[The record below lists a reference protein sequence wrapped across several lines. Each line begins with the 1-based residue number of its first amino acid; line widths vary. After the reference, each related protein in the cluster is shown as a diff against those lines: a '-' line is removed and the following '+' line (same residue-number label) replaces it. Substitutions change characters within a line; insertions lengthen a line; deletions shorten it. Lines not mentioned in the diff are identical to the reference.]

1 MLKRKSKPGPIG
13 LDIGTS
19 GVKLLQ
25 LANEGGQPSVVA
37 SAYCPFPSDSPDG
50 VDPAHLIER
59 TIADAL
65 RHNPFK
71 GRAVVTAFGSGDF
84 LMKNIRLPRMPADE
98 LSAAVQFEAAE
109 RFDLGGKAAQIRFL
123 PVGEVR
129 HGNELKEEVIVFSA
143 LDEAVNDRL
152 QLLDTLKLTPVALDI
167 TPCAVARSFVR
178 FLRRAED
185 AEAINIFLEVG
196 YGASAIIVTR
206 GPEVSFLKLI
216 DIGGRH
222 FNKAVAKTLGISERE
237 AANLRIRIMRDRN
250 TQRAGDGDGIQDD
263 IAAAVTDAVRPSI
276 ERLSRDV
283 QLCMRYFA
291 VTFRG
296 QRPDSLTLVGGEAHE
311 PSMTTILSEGINT
324 PCTIG
329 HPLRGIAHLGD
340 IAGRDRRT
348 TQPAWAVAGGL
359 ALWGSPWV
367 THRMKSNR
375 NSSGKRMPRA
385 RTETRLAEG
394 ERA

>member
-1 MLKRKSKPGPIG
+1 VLKRKSKPGPIG

-25 LANEGGQPSVVA
+25 LVNAGGQPSVVA
-37 SAYCPFPSDSPDG
+37 SAYCPFPSESPD
-50 VDPAHLIER
+50 DSDSNDLIER
-59 TIADAL
+59 TITEAL
-65 RHNPFK
+65 RQNPFK

-84 LMKNIRLPRMPADE
+84 LMKNIRLPRMPAEE
-98 LSAAVQFEAAE
+98 LATAIEFEASE
-109 RFDLGGKAAQIRFL
+109 RFDLGGKPAQIRFL

-143 LDEAVNDRL
+143 MDEAVNERL
-152 QLLDTLKLTPVALDI
+152 QLLESLKLTPVALDI

-185 AEAINIFLEVG
+185 ADAINIFLEVG

-206 GPEVSFLKLI
+206 GPEISFLKLI
-216 DIGGRH
+216 DTGGRH
-222 FNKAVAKTLGISERE
+222 FNKAVAKVLGIPEHE
-237 AANLRIRIMRDRN
+237 AATLRIRIMRERN
-250 TQRAGDGDGIQDD
+250 TQRAGDGDGVQND
-263 IAAAVTDAVRPSI
+263 IATAVTDAVRPAI

-296 QRPDSLTLVGGEAHE
+296 RRPDSLTLVGGEAHE
-311 PSMTTILSEGINT
+311 PSMTKILAEGINA

-329 HPLRGIAHLGD
+329 HPLRGIAHLGE

-367 THRMKSNR
+367 TSRATGNRGSSRRRMSAAAA
-375 NSSGKRMPRA
+375 G
-385 RTETRLAEG
+385 G
-394 ERA
+394 